1 MISFE
6 LVLVVNAG
14 GGGGG
19 LDLTGLTFCRDF
31 GDGLG
36 EWIFFP
42 LVEGVLAQLW

>member
-6 LVLVVNAG
+6 LVLVVNA
-14 GGGGG
+14 GGGG

-36 EWIFFP
+36 ERIFFP